1 MGWAYSQQINLEF
14 QTQPELDIPTLEALS
29 VPEKLESLDVLTSLG
44 DSLQGVLTRKGYL
57 DISTPQINQVN
68 DTLYILGFDTGERYK
83 TIRVNYDPSVWD
95 KRELRKLIS
104 RVEEDHF
111 VILIEDSEQI
121 LQALTG
127 IRSAQ
132 GDPFARVR
140 LRDIEKTDDLNLTA
154 SLSIETTQA
163 RRIDSLV
170 IRGYEKFPP
179 SFVRYYAGI
188 KKGHVFDKNQILE
201 QANSINSLGFARST
215 RSPEVFFEPDQTTVY
230 LYLEKRNNNLFD
242 GIIGFNTN
250 EDDGKLEFNGYL
262 NLELNNNLNYGEQ
275 LAINYKADGR
285 EQQNFRVAL
294 AMPYLL
300 RSPLGVELEL
310 KIFKRDSTFST
321 TDQQAR
327 LSYQFN
333 PAVVGTIGYKGYTS
347 SNLRDEESLVDDVAD
362 YNASFATAG
371 ISFRDNQNNPLFPIK
386 TLASVNSEFGSR
398 ETDTIKDD
406 QFKVEIYAHHI
417 FNLNL
422 RNSIYLRNETR
433 LIQSDNYLINELYRF
448 GGINSIRGFNENS
461 IDAQFFSVLNTE
473 YRYQFNAGLYAHS
486 IIDLGYFENTPLDL
500 KEKLYSFGIG
510 VGFSTQAGI
519 LKLNIANGN
528 SESQNFKFSNTK
540 IHISLS
546 SRF

>member
-1 MGWAYSQQINLEF
+1 MNAQQISLQIDTDSPLDPVVKERLVLP
-14 QTQPELDIPTLEALS
+14 TRLSDLSELTTFS
-29 VPEKLESLDVLTSLG
+29 
-44 DSLQGVLTRKGYL
+44 DSLQNLLSKQGYI
-57 DISTPQINQVN
+57 DISRPTNIKVN
-68 DTLYILGFDTGERYK
+68 DSTYSISFQLGDRYAL
-83 TIRVNYDPSVWD
+83 IRIDYDPENWN
-95 KRELRKLIS
+95 RKDLARLIPK
-104 RVEEDHF
+104 VEDDNF
-111 VILIEDSEQI
+111 ILAVEQLEPT

-127 IRSAQ
+127 IQSAK
-132 GDPFARVR
+132 GDPFAKVQ
-140 LRDIEKTDDLNLTA
+140 LRNIRKTEDNSLRA
-154 SLSIETTQA
+154 SLSLESTQG
-163 RRIDSLV
+163 RTIDSLV

-188 KKGHVFDKNQILE
+188 RIGDVFDQARLLE
-201 QANSINSLGFARST
+201 QANNINSLGFARSS

-242 GIIGFNTN
+242 GILGFNTN
-250 EDDGKLEFNGYL
+250 EDDGNLEFNGYL

-275 LAINYKADGR
+275 LSINYKADGR

-327 LSYQFN
+327 LTYQFD
-333 PAVVGTIGYKGYTS
+333 PKLIGSVGYKGYNS
-347 SNLRDEESLVDDVAD
+347 SNLRQDESLVQDVAD
-362 YNASFATAG
+362 YDAAFFTAG
-371 ISFRDNQNNPLFPIK
+371 IRYIDNQDNILFPIK
-386 TLASVNSEFGSR
+386 TLATIDSEWGKR
-398 ETDTIKDD
+398 ETDTLNDD
-406 QFKVEIYAHHI
+406 QYKIAIYAHHI

-433 LIQSDNYLINELYRF
+433 YIQSEDYLINELYRF

-461 IDAQFFSVLNTE
+461 IDAQFYSVLNTE
-473 YRYQFNAGLYAHS
+473 YRYQFNSGLYAHS
-486 IIDLGYFENTPLDL
+486 IIDLGYFENSPLNL
-500 KEKLYSFGIG
+500 KEKLYSFGLGI
-510 VGFSTQAGI
+510 GFSTQAGVF
-519 LKLNIANGN
+519 KLNIANGN

-540 IHISLS
+540 IHLSLS

>member
-29 VPEKLESLDVLTSLG
+29 VPKKLESLDVLNSLG
-44 DSLQGVLTRKGYL
+44 DSLQGVLARKGYL